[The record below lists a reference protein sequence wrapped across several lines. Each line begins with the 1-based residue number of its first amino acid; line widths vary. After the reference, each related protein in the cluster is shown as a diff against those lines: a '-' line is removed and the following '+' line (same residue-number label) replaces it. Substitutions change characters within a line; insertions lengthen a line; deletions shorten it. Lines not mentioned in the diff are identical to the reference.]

1 MDFSENFT
9 KLKYYDR
16 YGLNIL
22 NLDGPLEI
30 LKHPHEIEF
39 PTPFMGVNLPIK
51 IPLLSYVSEI
61 GGFSIQNLVALM
73 QSIQIIPSHTSPV
86 KWFKTGCYSWHPHID
101 YGPNTSAISILLF
114 SLLSD
119 KKIVFLGH
127 GIPSGQVAE
136 CVLACSAI
144 ASAGDIIPGT
154 FRRCFP
160 YASLAN
166 IDALLEV

>member
-1 MDFSENFT
+1 MDFSESFT

-16 YGLNIL
+16 YGLYIL

-30 LKHPHEIEF
+30 LKDPHEMEV

-61 GGFSIQNLVALM
+61 GSFSIQNLVSLI
-73 QSIQIIPSHTSPV
+73 QSIQVVPSQTIPV
-86 KWFKTGCYSWHPHID
+86 KWHKTGCYSWHPHID
-101 YGPNTSAISILLF
+101 YGPNTPAISILLF

-119 KKIVFLGH
+119 KRIVFLGH
-127 GIPSGQVAE
+127 GKPSGQVAE
-136 CVLACSAI
+136 CVLACSAL

-166 IDALLEV
+166 IDALLQM